1 MTIFK
6 NLKDISGSHTESEN
20 KVFQKL
26 LTDWLAHAQT
36 AFETGDVDL
45 LVDLFDQEDQPKVL
59 IIGAGQSG
67 LMLGARLKLLGLS
80 TLIVDK
86 NQRTGDSW
94 RKRYHSLCLHDPIW
108 ADHFPYMSYPENW
121 PIYIPKDKLAGW
133 FEYYAEAME
142 LSIWNESTVQPG
154 SSSYD
159 PSTGTWSVEV
169 IRPSG
174 SRTLH
179 PRFLVMATG
188 LNGAPRWPDN
198 FPMDPF
204 TGTLL
209 HSSAFKTGEEW
220 KGKKAVV
227 IGACNSAHD
236 IAAELWVNGAAS
248 VTMVQRSSTYV
259 MSSEHGLKGIL
270 KGSYEEDGPPIQDA
284 DLGFTSLPL
293 NLLEKIHT
301 NATEQTTKL
310 DHSLLESLKKV
321 GFKLDPCPAGL
332 LMKFF
337 RKGGGYYIDVGC
349 SGLLAERKIKL
360 KQGVEVQEL
369 TSNGVKFED
378 GEEIEAD
385 LVVCATGYS
394 SFHDTIKSILGPHV
408 SDSLGPIWGSDSQG
422 ELPGVWRLSGHPA
435 FWVMCGNLTLARCF
449 SKHVATQIQLQELG
463 LYDKNFSGR
472 LNKRYKYEE
481 GLEEIRLGKSIYYLS
496 NLTLTH
502 DPHKIKIVSTCE
514 V

>member
-1 MTIFK
+1 MRQEEIECFG
-6 NLKDISGSHTESEN
+6 IS
-20 KVFQKL
+20 
-26 LTDWLAHAQT
+26 AQPT
-36 AFETGDVDL
+36 VM
-45 LVDLFDQEDQPKVL
+45 

-67 LMLGARLKLLGLS
+67 LMLAARLKLLGLS

-108 ADHFPYMSYPENW
+108 ADHFPYMSYPDNW
-121 PIYIPKDKLAGW
+121 PIYMPKDKLAGW

-142 LSIWNESTVQPG
+142 LSIWNESTVQQG

-159 PSTGTWSVEV
+159 PTTGTWSVEV
-169 IRPSG
+169 IRPTG

-198 FPMDPF
+198 FPMDSF
-204 TGTLL
+204 TGTLV
-209 HSSAFKTGEEW
+209 HSSAFNTGEEW
-220 KGKKAVV
+220 KGKHAVV

-248 VTMVQRSSTYV
+248 VTMVQRSNTYV
-259 MSSEHGLKGIL
+259 MSSEHGLKGLL
-270 KGSYEEDGPPIQDA
+270 KGSYEEDGPAIQDA

-301 NATEQTTKL
+301 KATEETTRL
-310 DHSLLESLKKV
+310 DHSLLESLKNV

-349 SGLLAERKIKL
+349 SALLAERKIQL
-360 KQGVEVQEL
+360 KQGVEVEEL
-369 TSNGVKFED
+369 TPHGVKFAD

-394 SFHDTIKSILGPHV
+394 SFHDTIRSILGPQV
-408 SDSLGPIWGSDSQG
+408 SEKLGPIWGADSQG

-449 SKHVATQIQLQELG
+449 SKHVATQILLQELG
-463 LYDKNFSGR
+463 LCDKNFSGR
-472 LNKRYKYEE
+472 L
-481 GLEEIRLGKSIYYLS
+481 GKSYFKEGKMMEDCTDYKEKLEDCM
-496 NLTLTH
+496 L
-502 DPHKIKIVSTCE
+502 
-514 V
+514 